1 MKSQNEILVRGR
13 RILLMFEDFF
23 RTSEETGSLYGVEDL
38 LGVIRTGESAE
49 DLNGFLNRWD
59 ATIAGME
66 TTPDDLV
73 LRDILFR
80 QIIKCQL
87 TKYDV

>member
-49 DLNGFLNRWD
+49 DLNGFLN
-59 ATIAGME
+59 
-66 TTPDDLV
+66 
-73 LRDILFR
+73 
-80 QIIKCQL
+80 
-87 TKYDV
+87 